1 MNDVITV
8 HKLDAAGREVW
19 SYTGHLLARGATW
32 VRLEAAAQ
40 LFDRD
45 EIAFPG
51 LTLRRGDR
59 MVETFY
65 ADRWYNVFCVYDG
78 AAGALK
84 GWYCNITRP
93 ARLEA
98 KDVRAEDLALDLLVY
113 PKGGDLVLDEDEFD
127 ALELTPAE
135 QSTARQALA
144 DLRDLAARRQGPFAA
159 AKDDGAPA

>member
-1 MNDVITV
+1 MTDVITV
-8 HKLDAAGREVW
+8 HKLDAAGCEVW

-32 VRLEAAAQ
+32 VRLEAHA

-45 EIAFPG
+45 EIIFPG

-65 ADRWYNVFCVYDG
+65 ADRWYNVFTIYDG
-78 AAGALK
+78 AAGDLK

-113 PKGGDLVLDEDEFD
+113 PEGGDLVLDDDEFD
-127 ALELTPAE
+127 ALGLSPEE

-144 DLRDLAARRQGPFAA
+144 ELRELAARRQGPFANPIH
-159 AKDDGAPA
+159 DSAPA

>member
-1 MNDVITV
+1 MTETVTV
-8 HKLDAAGREVW
+8 HKLDAARREVW

-32 VRLEAAAQ
+32 IRLEAPAQ
-40 LFDRD
+40 FNRD

-65 ADRWYNVFCVYDG
+65 ADRWYNVFTIYDG

-93 ARLEA
+93 ARIEGRE
-98 KDVRAEDLALDLLVY
+98 VFAEDLALDLLVY
-113 PKGGDLVLDEDEFD
+113 PQGEDLVMDEDEFA
-127 ALELTPAE
+127 ALQLSPAE
-135 QSTARQALA
+135 QSAARQALA
-144 DLRDLAARRQGPFAA
+144 ELRQLAACRQGPFA
-159 AKDDGAPA
+159 KPINGSAPA

>member
-8 HKLDAAGREVW
+8 HKLDAAGREVR

-40 LFDRD
+40 FDHD

-65 ADRWYNVFCVYDG
+65 ADRWYNVFCIYDG

-93 ARLEA
+93 PRLEA

-135 QSTARQALA
+135 QSTARRALA
-144 DLRDLAARRQGPFAA
+144 ELRELAARRQGPFA
-159 AKDDGAPA
+159 DPINGSAPA

>member
-1 MNDVITV
+1 MTEIITV

-32 VRLEAAAQ
+32 VRLEAHAQ
-40 LFDRD
+40 FDRD

-65 ADRWYNVFCVYDG
+65 ADRWYNVFTVYDG

-93 ARLEA
+93 ARLAA
-98 KDVRAEDLALDLLVY
+98 KDVHAEDLALDLLVY
-113 PKGGDLVLDEDEFD
+113 PQGGDLVLDEDEFA
-127 ALELTPAE
+127 ALPLSPAE
-135 QSTARQALA
+135 QSAARQALA
-144 DLRDLAARRQGPFAA
+144 ELRQLAACHQAPFE
-159 AKDDGAPA
+159 KPTNGSAPA